1 MAVPMVASKDAW
13 MAAGTTQK
21 MADWI
26 SVDWVGWMFNSIA
39 NCWAEMMV
47 LAKVG

>member
-1 MAVPMVASKDAW
+1 MVVLMAASKDAW

-26 SVDWVGWMFNSIA
+26 VVDWVGWMFISIA
-39 NCWAEMMV
+39 DCWAEMMV
-47 LAKVG
+47 LTKVD